1 MERRSLLHTFAKTL
15 PPLPFLLIIGAIL
28 LIPTTLQ
35 AQGSAKLNYRS
46 IITKAGLKESI
57 LFLSGKECGGRASGT
72 RGLEHA
78 RELILHRFR
87 DCGLLP
93 LDGCYTKGFPIDSAI
108 VGRNVVGMIPSAR
121 PSGKYII
128 ICAHFD
134 NIGILGG
141 KIYPGADANASG
153 VAALIELV
161 RASGRMYKKGI
172 RPRHNII
179 FAALDGKEMNM
190 AGSKYLAKNLPCPPE
205 QVLCVVNIDQI
216 GTTLAP
222 PKGYG
227 SNYLLILGR
236 DKISADMAS
245 DITYSNYSISR
256 PLQIDYSFY
265 GSPSFLKTFYKLSD
279 HYPFYKLGIPA
290 IMVTCGINNNNYKT
304 TDTEKFIAYN
314 ALLSRTEFLF
324 ELLWRTAF

>member
-172 RPRHNII
+172 RPRHNIV
-179 FAALDGKEMNM
+179 FAALDGKEMN
-190 AGSKYLAKNLPCPPE
+190 
-205 QVLCVVNIDQI
+205 I
-216 GTTLAP
+216 
-222 PKGYG
+222 
-227 SNYLLILGR
+227 
-236 DKISADMAS
+236 
-245 DITYSNYSISR
+245 
-256 PLQIDYSFY
+256 
-265 GSPSFLKTFYKLSD
+265 